1 MKKQTMTIDEKLNSV
16 RAGVLGSNDGILT
29 VVGVLFSVSAA
40 SGSSFALLIAS
51 LANLISGAFSM
62 ASGEYASVSSQSDSE
77 KVVVQE
83 EKILLK
89 KDFKNQKAAV
99 KDFYIEKGIS
109 PETSAEIANELLARK
124 PLETVLSVKYDIA
137 LGHYMNHL
145 ASSRFIINF
154 IYDWWT
160 FPLLTMILVKGA
172 WQFPATIF
180 ATMLAMALTGMISA
194 KLSDG
199 LVIKAILRNIIIGLL
214 TIFIHYFIGRIL
226 G

>member
-1 MKKQTMTIDEKLNSV
+1 MKKIKGTFLIDIEVYPDLFFC
-16 RAGVLGSNDGILT
+16 GI
-29 VVGVLFSVSAA
+29 
-40 SGSSFALLIAS
+40 
-51 LANLISGAFSM
+51 
-62 ASGEYASVSSQSDSE
+62 
-77 KVVVQE
+77 
-83 EKILLK
+83 

-137 LGHYMNHL
+137 LGHYMNPWQ
-145 ASSRFIINF
+145 AAGSSLISFTIGGL
-154 IYDWWT
+154 

>member
-89 KDFKNQKAAV
+89 KAFKNQKAAV

-137 LGHYMNHL
+137 LGHYMNPWQ
-145 ASSRFIINF
+145 AAGSSLISFTIGGL
-154 IYDWWT
+154 

>member
-29 VVGVLFSVSAA
+29 VVGVLISVSAA

-77 KVVVQE
+77 KVVVQ

-137 LGHYMNHL
+137 LGHYMNPWQ
-145 ASSRFIINF
+145 AAGSSLISFTIGGL
-154 IYDWWT
+154 

>member
-1 MKKQTMTIDEKLNSV
+1 MSV
-16 RAGVLGSNDGILT
+16 L
-29 VVGVLFSVSAA
+29 
-40 SGSSFALLIAS
+40 
-51 LANLISGAFSM
+51 NLIVRKLWFKKKNIT
-62 ASGEYASVSSQSDSE
+62 E
-77 KVVVQE
+77 
-83 EKILLK
+83 

-124 PLETVLSVKYDIA
+124 PLETVLSVKYDIT
-137 LGHYMNHL
+137 LGHYMNPWQ
-145 ASSRFIINF
+145 AAGSSLISFTIGGL
-154 IYDWWT
+154 